1 MYPRGLKSRIAWR
14 IFPINCKYQYDCEW
28 LLLGQRS
35 RFCRASKKYWKPQL
49 RRRPADA
56 RALRNGIPAPVA
68 DGPDRFGIAI
78 ERDHR
83 DAVDALEF
91 EEGRMQPYGQVP
103 GLL

>member
-1 MYPRGLKSRIAWR
+1 MAIARPEVPLLPRREEVLETTAAARVLAVPMLVMDGEREIA
-14 IFPINCKYQYDCEW
+14 P
-28 LLLGQRS
+28 G
-35 RFCRASKKYWKPQL
+35 RAS
-49 RRRPADA
+49 RRRPSDA
-56 RALRNGIPAPVA
+56 LALWNGIPAPVA

>member
-1 MYPRGLKSRIAWR
+1 MAIARPEAPLLPRLEEVLEIAPGL
-14 IFPINCKYQYDCEW
+14 
-28 LLLGQRS
+28 
-35 RFCRASKKYWKPQL
+35 AS

-56 RALRNGIPAPVA
+56 LAPWNGIPAPIA

-91 EEGRMQPYGQVP
+91 EEGRMQPCGQVP